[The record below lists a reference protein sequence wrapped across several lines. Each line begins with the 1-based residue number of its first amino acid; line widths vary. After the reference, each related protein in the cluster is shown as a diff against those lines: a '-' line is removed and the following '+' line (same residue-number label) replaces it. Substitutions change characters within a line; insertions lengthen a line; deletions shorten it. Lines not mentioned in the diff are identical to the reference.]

1 MATVSPVI
9 TPTLAGR
16 SKRSAATLA
25 RIAFLATLRRDIV
38 VTVRDFIPFLV
49 QVLVQPL
56 FLLFIFGKVLPS
68 IGETQG
74 NFAALL
80 LPGVV
85 ALTSFLASMQGVT
98 LPLVFDLGFA
108 REIDDR
114 LLAPMPTS
122 LVAVEKILFAAL
134 RGIIAGAVIFPSA
147 WLILGNQY
155 QVRTDAIP
163 GLIGM
168 ILLTSCM
175 GASLGL
181 VIGTLIKPEQVGL
194 MFAVILTPLLFTG
207 CTYYP
212 WASLDGIKWFQIVTL
227 FNPLTY
233 AAEGTRAMMV
243 PPIHGHALTT
253 LAIPWVLLG
262 LIGPI
267 IAFTFLGMWTFR
279 RRVIN

>member
-9 TPTLAGR
+9 TPTLTGR
-16 SKRSAATLA
+16 SERSAATLA

-38 VTVRDFIPFLV
+38 VTARDFIPFLV

-98 LPLVFDLGFA
+98 LPLVLDLGFA

-134 RGIIAGAVIFPSA
+134 RGIIAGSVIFPSA

-168 ILLTSCM
+168 ILLTSCV

-253 LAIPWVLLG
+253 LATPWVLLG

>member
-9 TPTLAGR
+9 TPTLTGR
-16 SKRSAATLA
+16 GERGGAALA

-38 VTVRDFIPFLV
+38 VTARDFIPFLV

-68 IGETQG
+68 IGEAQG

-85 ALTSFLASMQGVT
+85 ALTCFLASMQGVT
-98 LPLVFDLGFA
+98 LPLVLDLGFA

-122 LVAVEKILFAAL
+122 LVAVEKILFATM

-147 WLILGNQY
+147 WIILGNQY

-163 GLIGM
+163 GLIAM

-181 VIGTLIKPEQVGL
+181 VIGTLIRPEQVGL

>member
-1 MATVSPVI
+1 
-9 TPTLAGR
+9 
-16 SKRSAATLA
+16 
-25 RIAFLATLRRDIV
+25 
-38 VTVRDFIPFLV
+38 
-49 QVLVQPL
+49 
-56 FLLFIFGKVLPS
+56 
-68 IGETQG
+68 
-74 NFAALL
+74 
-80 LPGVV
+80 
-85 ALTSFLASMQGVT
+85 
-98 LPLVFDLGFA
+98 
-108 REIDDR
+108 
-114 LLAPMPTS
+114 
-122 LVAVEKILFAAL
+122 
-134 RGIIAGAVIFPSA
+134 
-147 WLILGNQY
+147 ILGNQY

-168 ILLTSCM
+168 ILLTSCV